1 MNSNNESPARTSK
14 AETYVQRPSQ
24 PWLRLPVFLVV
35 SVVMVTLSAVTAL
48 ADSSSR
54 NAWQQSGGTVPQPA
68 TIYLGFKSSDEI
80 EFDDDQEDFI
90 YKNED
95 IVAFAL
101 DATKPTSGT
110 FSIYFDGS
118 ECGLTDANLDDFEI
132 LDDGMLIFT
141 LRSEFTIEG
150 LGEVDD
156 SDVISYTS
164 ASGTESCGTFGYYV
178 RGEAVGLTQGE
189 EDIDALGVDEDG
201 NLVISTIGTATV
213 PGIDD
218 SELEVKDT
226 DLIKW
231 DPVTKTWSLYFNGSE
246 VDLTDT
252 SEDIRSVWLDAFN
265 VTQGIQN
272 IYLTL
277 SGDFDVESDNDGEG
291 DKNDVEGCSLRQ
303 SGDTT
308 ACFFHKLLDGEK
320 IGAENQLD
328 GLAVVFGADSPPVTS
343 IGVSAGASDAEL
355 AAEAASD
362 IADFAEIVAQGATD
376 VTLDDFM
383 EVASR
388 IYLPY
393 VQK

>member
-1 MNSNNESPARTSK
+1 MNSNHESPARTSK
-14 AETYVQRPSQ
+14 AETYVQRQAQ

-35 SVVMVTLSAVTAL
+35 AVVMITLSAVTAL
-48 ADSSSR
+48 ADSSTR
-54 NAWQQSGGTVPQPA
+54 GAWAQDGGTAPSGTVPQPV

-95 IVAFAL
+95 IVAF
-101 DATKPTSGT
+101 DPGT
-110 FSIYFDGS
+110 GEFSIYFDGS
-118 ECGLTDANLDDFEI
+118 ECGLTDANLDDFDI
-132 LDDGMLIFT
+132 LENGDIIFT
-141 LRSEFTIEG
+141 LRSAFTIEG

-156 SDVISYTS
+156 SDVIAYTPS
-164 ASGTESCGTFGYYV
+164 TEGCGTFGYYV
-178 RGEAVGLTQGE
+178 IGADVGLTQGE

-201 NLVISTIGTATV
+201 SLVISTIGTAHV
-213 PGIDD
+213 PGIDG
-218 SELEVKDT
+218 ELEVKDT

-231 DPVTKTWSLYFNGSE
+231 DATTETRSLYFDGSD
-246 VDLTDT
+246 VDLTDS

-265 VTQGIQN
+265 AAQGIQN

-277 SGDFDVESDNDGEG
+277 SGDFDVESDNEDEG
-291 DKNDVEGCSLRQ
+291 DKNDVEGCSLLQ

-308 ACFFHKLLDGEK
+308 ACFFHKLLDGEEV
-320 IGAENQLD
+320 GAENQLD
-328 GLAVVFGADSPPVTS
+328 GLAVVFGADSSPATA
-343 IGVSAGASDAEL
+343 IGSSAGASDAEL

-362 IADFAEIVAQGATD
+362 MADFAEVVAQGASG
-376 VTLDDFM
+376 VTIDDFM

>member
-14 AETYVQRPSQ
+14 TETYVQRPSQ

-35 SVVMVTLSAVTAL
+35 AVVMVTLSAVTAL

-68 TIYLGFKSSDEI
+68 IIYLGFKSSDEI
-80 EFDDDQEDFI
+80 EFDDDQEDFV

-95 IVAFAL
+95 IVAF
-101 DATKPTSGT
+101 DPATGG

-118 ECGLTDANLDDFEI
+118 ECGLEDANLDDFDF
-132 LDDGMLIFT
+132 LSNGHLIFT
-141 LRSEFTIEG
+141 LRSHFTIEG

-156 SDVISYTS
+156 SDVIEYTPDS
-164 ASGTESCGTFGYYV
+164 AGCGMFTFYLKGA
-178 RGEAVGLTQGE
+178 EFGLTKGE
-189 EDIDALGVDEDG
+189 EDIDALGVDEND
-201 NLVISTIGTATV
+201 NLVISTIGTAQV
-213 PGIDD
+213 PG
-218 SELEVKDT
+218 STGELEAKDT
-226 DLIKW
+226 DLIKLENG
-231 DPVTKTWSLYFNGSE
+231 TWSLFFDGSD
-246 VDLTDT
+246 VDLTDS

-265 VTQGIQN
+265 MAQGIQN

-277 SGDFDVESDNDGEG
+277 SGDFDVESDNEDEG
-291 DKNDVEGCSLRQ
+291 DKNDVKGCSLLQ

-308 ACFFHKLLDGEK
+308 ACFFHKLFDGEEV
-320 IGAENQLD
+320 GAENQLD
-328 GLAVVFGADSPPVTS
+328 GLAVAFGGNSTPVS
-343 IGVSAGASDAEL
+343 AIGSSAGASDAEL

-362 IADFAEIVAQGATD
+362 LADFVEVVAQGASG

-393 VQK
+393 VQQ

>member
-1 MNSNNESPARTSK
+1 MKSNNESPARTSK
-14 AETYVQRPSQ
+14 VETYAQRPSQ

-35 SVVMVTLSAVTAL
+35 AVVMVTLSAVTVL
-48 ADSSSR
+48 TDSSSR
-54 NAWQQSGGTVPQPA
+54 NVWQQSAGTVPQPA
-68 TIYLGFKSSDEI
+68 IIYLGFKSSDEI

-95 IVAFAL
+95 IVAFVL
-101 DATKPTSGT
+101 DATEPTSGT

-201 NLVISTIGTATV
+201 SLVISTIGTAIV

-231 DPVTKTWSLYFNGSE
+231 DAETETWSLYFNGSD

-265 VTQGIQN
+265 AAQGIQN

-277 SGDFDVESDNDGEG
+277 SGDFDVESDNDDEG
-291 DKNDVEGCSLRQ
+291 DKNDVEGCSL
-303 SGDTT
+303 
-308 ACFFHKLLDGEK
+308 L
-320 IGAENQLD
+320 
-328 GLAVVFGADSPPVTS
+328 
-343 IGVSAGASDAEL
+343 
-355 AAEAASD
+355 
-362 IADFAEIVAQGATD
+362 
-376 VTLDDFM
+376 
-383 EVASR
+383 
-388 IYLPY
+388 
-393 VQK
+393 